1 MWVWLEFKLTP
12 KGDFCVV
19 NVRAFFVNFFM
30 YSTNRYLNGQTY
42 NSDAPSQTHKSETKI
57 CKNLHPKAIRRA
69 SPSLFYGS
77 PPEVPGWDPV
87 RETLTTMSFC
97 LPSGSEYKL
106 LISASKIMSK
116 QCLLNASSFRSPDTE
131 STIYQSVSSV
141 MERLF

>member
-1 MWVWLEFKLTP
+1 MRVARSGLWVPGPRGRGEEGLPFKSDGDVHRKIQIKPLRRPMWVWLQFKLTP

-19 NVRAFFVNFFM
+19 NMRAFFVNFFM

-77 PPEVPGWDPV
+77 PPEVPGWEPV
-87 RETLTTMSFC
+87 RNTDCYVF
-97 LPSGSEYKL
+97 
-106 LISASKIMSK
+106 
-116 QCLLNASSFRSPDTE
+116 
-131 STIYQSVSSV
+131 
-141 MERLF
+141 LFAKWLRV